1 MKHFENLSLEDIEGE
16 IWVPFFG
23 NENYEVSN
31 LGRLKSLD
39 RFIVNRWGSETFIKG
54 KIIKQSFNKVGGTI
68 VLTAYAGKSISMQSN
83 IFFSFYPELH
93 GDKSKCVAHINKDTL
108 DNRID
113 NLVLTTW
120 KKSKLLDM
128 LESDKAIKSTYKNFT
143 KLKEQHDLILI
154 KKQTSTTK
162 QCSKCN
168 EVKLKNKFQKG
179 IRVCNN
185 CRYKQQRILFKSK
198 QVIK

>member
-39 RFIVNRWGSETFIKG
+39 RFIINRWGSETFIKG

-83 IFFSFYPELH
+83 VFFSFYPELH

-128 LESDKAIKSTYKNFT
+128 LESDKAIKSTNDNFI
-143 KLKEQHDLILI
+143 KLKKEHDLIVL
-154 KKQTSTTK
+154 KKQNSDTEK
-162 QCSKCN
+162 CNYCN
-168 EVKLKNKFQKG
+168 EVKLKNRFVKG
-179 IRVCNN
+179 KLMCWN
-185 CRYKQQRILFKSK
+185 CKYEYDKKRKKIS
-198 QVIK
+198 VI